1 VADDPRLRCPPRR
14 ARAWALCC
22 SVRPQCPSAFRSR
35 RTSNNTSPR
44 FAISNHHLRLRD
56 RAESFV

>member
-14 ARAWALCC
+14 ARTRALLC
-22 SVRPQCPSAFRSR
+22 SVRPQSRSAFRLR
-35 RTSNNTSPR
+35 RTSPHTSPR
-44 FAISNHHLRLRD
+44 FAISNHHLRLRG